1 MDEMGVVRELKVVS
15 VVGTQLC
22 ELGGKVGWMM
32 QGVVCEAWSLSTT
45 ARETRRNV
53 VACLAPD
60 RHSCS
65 HVLVAPLF
73 KLYIFRRQSNLLRSK
88 FQHDIL

>member
-22 ELGGKVGWMM
+22 ELGGKVGWVM
-32 QGVVCEAWSLSTT
+32 QGVVCEAWSLWTT

-65 HVLVAPLF
+65 HDTCWWRPFSSCTFLDASQTSCVP
-73 KLYIFRRQSNLLRSK
+73 
-88 FQHDIL
+88 